1 MEIQSRNIL
10 ISVERILKDFMENLR
25 MIWFIKLKGCRC
37 SGMKERI
44 NSKRNSINK
53 YKEYLIEEFNCN
65 DRVIT
70 ITFLLQ
76 YVNVMMVLVS
86 C

>member
-37 SGMKERI
+37 SGMKERM

-65 DRVIT
+65 DCVIT